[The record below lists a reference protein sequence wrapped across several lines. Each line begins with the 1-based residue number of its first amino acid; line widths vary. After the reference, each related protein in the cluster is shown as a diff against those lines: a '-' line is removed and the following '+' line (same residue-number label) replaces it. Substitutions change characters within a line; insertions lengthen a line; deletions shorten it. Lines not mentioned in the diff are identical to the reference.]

1 MDFLN
6 LINDIEA
13 ADPEFADRI
22 SPRRAAIKNITSFG
36 SKVAVAALPFAFGT
50 LFKKAYGQTA
60 TPSVNEVLNFALT
73 AELTEASFYN
83 TAMARTGLIPQAD
96 SAPIGLIRTDENNHV
111 AFLRSILLSNES
123 AANKARSTAAIT
135 TGTTN
140 TWFDFSGGAA
150 SPSTVGNGAFATVF
164 DSYGIFLAVAQAFE
178 DTGVRAYKGQ
188 AGFLK
193 GNQTV
198 LTAALNI
205 HSVEA
210 RHAAYLR
217 RLRVLRAASTV
228 PADFRPWV
236 TGDTTTASGITVTTA
251 ATNATNPIYA
261 GEANVTQGGVAIGNI
276 VSVKA
281 ATEAFDE
288 PLTSAQVVN
297 NILVNFLRTA

>member
-60 TPSVNEVLNFALT
+60 TPSVNDVLNFALT

-83 TAMARTGLIPQAD
+83 TAASRASLIPQAD

-111 AFLRSILLSNES
+111 AFLRGILGSNES
-123 AANKARSTAAIT
+123 AANKARVTTAIA
-135 TGTTN
+135 TGTSN
-140 TWFDFSGGAA
+140 ANFDFSGGAA
-150 SPSTVGNGAFATVF
+150 STSTVGAGPFATVF
-164 DSYGIFLAVAQAFE
+164 SDYATFLAVAQAFE

-210 RHAAYLR
+210 RHASYLR
-217 RLRVLRAASTV
+217 RLRVLRGFAA
-228 PADFRPWV
+228 ADFRPWIN
-236 TGDTTTASGITVTTA
+236 GEGTTASGIATA
-251 ATNATNPIYA
+251 PGAVNPIYA
-261 GEANVTQGGVAIGNI
+261 GESNVVQGGVNIGGLI
-276 VSVKA
+276 STKA

-288 PLTSAQVVN
+288 PLTSSDVVTKF
-297 NILVNFLRTA
+297 LVNFLRP